1 MKLIVKMSKEINKY
15 KKLLPESIIKEIEEL
30 APKASKTKMKKIL
43 EAVYEEY
50 LNSKVDSGESVGLV
64 AAESVGEPG
73 TQMTLNTKHFSGVAE
88 LNVTM
93 GLPRIIE
100 ILDARKK
107 ISTPMM
113 EIYLKDPYRKGKD
126 IKKIALNIKETKLGE
141 IITEFAISIAEQTIE
156 FKINKKRLDDLQ
168 LEIADIKNKIKKTKK
183 IPKCSMKQKENS
195 LILSVKDEG
204 DIKKLYEIKEK
215 LKDIS
220 IKGISGITQ
229 VLPVKRGPEY
239 IIITSGTSLKKVL
252 SKEFVD
258 KTRTRSNDLYEMYSV
273 LGIEATRQ
281 TIINEVKKV
290 IDSQGL
296 NIDIRHITLIADMMC
311 FSGDIK
317 GVTRYG
323 VVKEKSSIL
332 ARASFET
339 PLRHLFSAG
348 LTGETD
354 YLTSVIENVMINQPV
369 PVGTGL
375 PDLVTKVKKDK

>member
-1 MKLIVKMSKEINKY
+1 MDKVIKEY
-15 KKLLPESIIKEIEEL
+15 KKLLPESIIEEIKKL
-30 APKASKTKMKKIL
+30 VPKASDAKMKKIM
-43 EAVYEEY
+43 EAVYQEY
-50 LNSKVDSGESVGLV
+50 LDSKVEAGESVGLV

-113 EIYLKDPYRKGKD
+113 EIYLQKPYCNGKD
-126 IKKIALNIKETKLGE
+126 IKKIALSIKETKLGE
-141 IITEFAISIAEQTIE
+141 IITEFAISIAEQTVEFTINEKRFADLDVE
-156 FKINKKRLDDLQ
+156 FK
-168 LEIADIKNKIKKTKK
+168 DIKDLIKKTKK
-183 IPKCSMKQKENS
+183 VPSCTMKQKENVIT
-195 LILSVKDEG
+195 LTAKEDG
-204 DIKKLYEIKEK
+204 DIRKLYEIKES
-215 LKDIS
+215 LKEVVIQ
-220 IKGISGITQ
+220 GIAGITQ
-229 VLPVKRGPEY
+229 VLPVKRGNEY
-239 IIITSGTSLKKVL
+239 IIITAGSNLKKIL
-252 SKEFVD
+252 AKEFVD
-258 KTRTRSNDLYEMYSV
+258 PTKTNSNDLYETCAV

-281 TIINEVKKV
+281 TIINEVSKV

-339 PLRHLFSAG
+339 PIRHIFSAG
-348 LTGETD
+348 LTGEVD

-375 PDLVTKVKKDK
+375 PDLVTKVKTVK